1 MVKSDAGACACTYF
15 AGVLYA
21 ENRNGYDYHLR
32 RNSINVLPSHQT
44 FLILRTLTFH
54 TLDDRPAVGL
64 TSCCDITAPSSL

>member
-1 MVKSDAGACACTYF
+1 MVKSDAGACAYKYF

-21 ENRNGYDYHLR
+21 ENKNWYDYHLR
-32 RNSINVLPSHQT
+32 RNSIDVFRHQT

-64 TSCCDITAPSSL
+64 TSCCDITALSSL